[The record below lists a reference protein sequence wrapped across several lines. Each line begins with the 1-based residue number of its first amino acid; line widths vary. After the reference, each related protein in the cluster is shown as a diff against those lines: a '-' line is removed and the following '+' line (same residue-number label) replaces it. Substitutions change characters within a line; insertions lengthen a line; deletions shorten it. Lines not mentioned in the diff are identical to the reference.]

1 MTMVT
6 KTPVDLPTMGIGI
19 QVVATLRELMD
30 AATARFTEQFNESVQ
45 AKGLLCTISAAIPFV
60 MVLHHTKHTLEKCT
74 PDAVR
79 EPGFFSWLVGD
90 INQTAVLAQL
100 FDVIGENATADDIGN
115 KIVECDAIISA
126 AQSKPL
132 KDQLSNCLSAL
143 TEALNTYSTPATA

>member
-6 KTPVDLPTMGIGI
+6 KTPVDLPTMSIGI
-19 QVVATLRELMD
+19 QVVEKLRELLNT
-30 AATARFTEQFNESVQ
+30 ATERFTQHFEESVQ
-45 AKGLLCTISAAIPFV
+45 AKGLLCTISAAMPLA

-90 INQTAVLAQL
+90 INRTAAVSQL
-100 FDVIGENATADDIGN
+100 FDVISEDGTADDIGS
-115 KIVECDAIISA
+115 KIAECDVILSA
-126 AQSKPL
+126 AESRPL